1 MKRIFKGI
9 LALTLIAVLL
19 TGAALAA
26 SGKVTTTG
34 SDLKMRSGPGTK
46 FIIINAIAKKNTT
59 VSYSDYTS
67 SNGGWYYV
75 SYNGDRGWISAAYAK
90 EQGSGGGSGSI
101 RMTGNSYQRKVP
113 DPDGDILTTAHKGEE
128 YEYTDVEYDD
138 RGVAW
143 YYIKIAGRYGWVSSK
158 YTEEIGPSGDYLYAT
173 GDTNIRKSAN
183 KESKSYGT
191 MKKGTYA
198 LYLDDYEYDERGVV
212 WYYVNYNG
220 TKGWVSSKY
229 TEF

>member
-46 FIIINAIAKKNTT
+46 FIIVNAIANKNTT

-75 SYNGDRGWISAAYAK
+75 SYNGDRGWISASYVK
-90 EQGSGGGSGSI
+90 EQGSGDTGTV
-101 RMTGNSYQRKVP
+101 RMTGKSYLRSDPNLEGKV
-113 DPDGDILTTAHKGEE
+113 IATAHKGDVLS
-128 YEYTDVEYDD
+128 YTDVSYDD

-143 YYIKIAGRYGWVSSK
+143 YKVKVNSRNGWISSK
-158 YTEEIGPSGDYLYAT
+158 YTEKVGPSGDYIYAT
-173 GDTNIRKSAN
+173 GDTNIRKSPNLDA
-183 KESKSYGT
+183 KIYGT
-191 MKKGTYA
+191 MNKGAYA
-198 LYLDDYEYDERGVV
+198 LYLDDYEYDDRGVI
-212 WYYVNYNG
+212 WYYINYNG